1 MTTTVEKTA
10 AATGK
15 GYVARLLSNVVTIA
29 MFNVGKHTANF
40 KAQHL
45 EQFYVRANAACT
57 KSATM
62 YIIFIHCRQNSKF
75 VNFF

>member
-15 GYVARLLSNVVTIA
+15 GYVACLLSNVLTIA

-45 EQFYVRANAACT
+45 EQFYVRAQ
-57 KSATM
+57 S
-62 YIIFIHCRQNSKF
+62 R
-75 VNFF
+75 